1 MHSDPAMM
9 RTPLLTALS
18 GLLLATLARAQE
30 YGAWHVLGRFEGEF
44 AKNSTVAVLAPERN
58 FKTQMKGGANGLDL
72 AAKYDGMDK
81 APVAWHKLVGDQGRN
96 ALDVGA
102 LDLNLLCPP
111 PPSRKGNV
119 DNAVVYLYR
128 RVDAERELRVPVSL
142 GSDDGVK
149 VWLNGEVV
157 LEKHVP
163 RGMNVTS
170 DALTLAYQPGA
181 NHLLVKVTNGGGA
194 FAFQIQPRTRISQEA
209 INAAI
214 DRGVQFLI
222 REQLV
227 DGSWGW
233 WDHWGAGHP
242 VYVAYTL
249 MKCGVKKDHPAVR
262 MALSLMDHRSMDT
275 TYARACAILA
285 LEARGDAESRE
296 RMQELLAELIA
307 TQATSGLWDYPEYPG
322 GSTLPVDMSNTLYA
336 ALALRAASKSGLE
349 IDPNVWTKLAGGVL
363 RCQEKPRPM
372 PGRGKREMAGFGYYI
387 AGDVFGSVTTGGIS
401 CLAIAEQEGASS
413 LQAAVKSKLGPAK
426 ALGMNW
432 LEHHLEW
439 AGNPGHGTSHHYF
452 WVYGLERVGALMAT
466 EKIGEVDWYWDGASY
481 LVRAQH
487 DDGSWNPEG
496 YVDHQYLDTCLALLF
511 LKRATARG
519 SGETSK
525 AGVFESD
532 DPRASVQLR
541 ATGDTPLTLWVSG
554 LSDEV
559 NMRFKPLEGADL
571 DVAKVE
577 YLARLEGDKDALPAL
592 LGAVQG
598 TPARRSELQRFALRH
613 SFDRRGRWLVSAKVH
628 LRAAGSS
635 NVEVVESGELA
646 VLIDGV
652 VDPARLLY
660 AADRG
665 RNLFYGAKLKAESSS
680 VEGGEGGHL
689 AVDGNCGSRWRCARN
704 DTNPWLRVTLERPAR
719 ADGLLISHGLAR
731 LSNAAEPRAQRVA
744 VVVNKAQTF
753 AVDMP
758 GEVHAKARLSF
769 GELLNVRE
777 IEVRIVSCEGRAQGE
792 PVGICELELVKG
804 L

>member
-1 MHSDPAMM
+1 M
-9 RTPLLTALS
+9 RSPLLTALC

-44 AKNSTVAVLAPERN
+44 AKNSTAQVFAPERSV
-58 FKTQMKGGANGLDL
+58 KAQLKAGADGPDL
-72 AAKYDGMDK
+72 SAKYDGMDK
-81 APVAWHKLVGDQGRN
+81 APIAWRKLSGDAARN

-102 LDLNLLCPP
+102 LDLNALCPP

-128 RVDAERELRVPVSL
+128 RIDAASELRVPVSL

-157 LEKHVP
+157 LDKHVP
-163 RGMNVTS
+163 RGLNVSS

-194 FAFQIQPRTRISQEA
+194 FVFQIQGRTRISQDA
-209 INAAI
+209 INEAI
-214 DRGVQFLI
+214 DRGVRFLI

-227 DGSWGW
+227 DGSWGCW
-233 WDHWGAGHP
+233 EHWGAGHP

-262 MALSLMDHRSMDT
+262 MALELMNHRAMDT

-296 RMQELLAELIA
+296 RMQELLGELVA
-307 TQATSGLWDYPEYPG
+307 TQGTSGLWDYPEYPG
-322 GSTLPVDMSNTLYA
+322 GLQLPVDMSNTLYA

-349 IDPNVWTKLAGGVL
+349 IDPGVWTKLAGGVL

-372 PGRGKREMAGFGYYI
+372 PGGGKREMAGFGYHI
-387 AGDVFGSVTTGGIS
+387 GGEAFGSVTTGGVS

-426 ALGMNW
+426 ALAWNW

-439 AGNPGHGTSHHYF
+439 AGNPGHGTGHHYF
-452 WVYGLERVGALMAT
+452 WVYGIERVGALLAT

-481 LVRAQH
+481 LVRAQR
-487 DDGSWNPEG
+487 DDGSWNPEN

-525 AGVFESD
+525 VGVYELD
-532 DPRASVQLR
+532 DPKASVQLR

-559 NMRFKPLEGADL
+559 QARFKPQEGSDL
-571 DVAKVE
+571 DVAKIE
-577 YLARLEGDKDALPAL
+577 YFARFEGDKDAEAAL
-592 LGAVQG
+592 VGSVQG
-598 TPARRSELQRFALRH
+598 APARRTELQRFALRH
-613 SFDRRGRWLVSAKVH
+613 AFDRRGRWLVSAKVH

-635 NVEVVESGELA
+635 NVEVVASEELA
-646 VLIDGV
+646 IPIDGT

-665 RNLFYGAKLKAESSS
+665 RSLFYGAKLKAESSS
-680 VEGGEGGHL
+680 VEGGEGAHL
-689 AVDGNCGSRWRCARN
+689 ATDGNHGSRWSCARN
-704 DTNPWLRVTLERPAR
+704 DTNPWLRITLERPTR
-719 ADGLLISHGLAR
+719 ADGLLLSHGLAR
-731 LSNAAEPRAQRVA
+731 LSDAAAPRASRVA
-744 VVVNKAQTF
+744 VVVNKTQTF

-758 GEVHAKARLSF
+758 DDVHAKARLAF

-777 IEVRIVSCEGRAQGE
+777 IEVRIVASEGRGQGE
-792 PVGICELELVKG
+792 PVGFSELELVKG